1 MKIGI
6 VGLGLIGGSLGLK
19 LQSLN
24 HIIYGV
30 ANNEFNK
37 KKAKEKKLANF
48 VSCDFSLLKECELI
62 VLALPIKDLINP
74 SQRLIA
80 SIPKETIVTDVG
92 SVKEPIINTWENL
105 HPLFIGSHP
114 MAGTEKKG
122 VDAGFEGLFIKN
134 AKWIITPTQNSDL
147 NAISTLSE
155 LIKSMNCEIYHSSPK
170 EHDEAVSL
178 ISHLPIFLASALI
191 ETVNNKNN
199 QSLLDLTQKLAATGF
214 ADTSRVGGGNAQLGL
229 DLAMNN
235 QINVLNAINNFKN
248 NLNKLES
255 YIKEKNWELL
265 SNKLYEAKEIR
276 ENFID

>member
-24 HIIYGV
+24 HVIYGV

-48 VSCDFSLLKECELI
+48 VSCDLSLLKDCELI
-62 VLALPIKDLINP
+62 ILALPIKDLINP

-122 VDAGFEGLFIKN
+122 VDSGFEGLFKN
-134 AKWIITPTQNSDL
+134 AKWIITPTQNSNL
-147 NAISTLSE
+147 NAVRTLSE
-155 LIKSMNCEIYHSSPK
+155 LIRSMDCEICKASPK

-191 ETVNNKNN
+191 ETVHTKNN
-199 QSLLDLTQKLAATGF
+199 QSLLDLTQRLAATGF
-214 ADTSRVGGGNAQLGL
+214 ADTSRVGGGNEKLGL

-248 NLNKLES
+248 KLNTLES
-255 YIKEKNWELL
+255 LIKGKNWELL
-265 SNKLYEAKEIR
+265 STKLAEAKEIR
-276 ENFID
+276 EKFIN

>member
-19 LQSLN
+19 LQSLD
-24 HIIYGV
+24 HTIYGI
-30 ANNEFNK
+30 ANNEFNE

-48 VSCDFSLLKECELI
+48 VSCDLSILKECELI
-62 VLALPIKDLINP
+62 ILALPIKDLISP
-74 SQRLIA
+74 SQRLVA
-80 SIPKETIVTDVG
+80 SIPRGTIVTDVG
-92 SVKEPIINTWENL
+92 SVKEPIVNKWEKL

-122 VDAGFEGLFIKN
+122 VDSGFGDLFKQ

-147 NAISTLSE
+147 NALKTISD
-155 LIKSMNCEIYHSSPK
+155 LIKSMDCEICQASPK

-191 ETVNNKNN
+191 ETAHTKNN
-199 QSLLDLTQKLAATGF
+199 QSLLGLTQKLAATGF
-214 ADTSRVGGGNAQLGL
+214 ADTSRVGGGNEQLGL

-235 QINVLNAINNFKN
+235 QINVLNSINNFKN
-248 NLNKLES
+248 KLNTLEAL
-255 YIKEKNWELL
+255 IKEKNWELL
-265 SNKLYEAKEIR
+265 SKKLSGTKEIR
-276 ENFID
+276 KNFID

>member
-24 HIIYGV
+24 HTIYGI

-37 KKAKEKKLANF
+37 KQAKEKKLANF
-48 VSCDFSLLKECELI
+48 VSCDLNLLKECELI
-62 VLALPIKDLINP
+62 ILALPIKDLINP
-74 SQRLIA
+74 SKRLVA
-80 SIPKETIVTDVG
+80 SIPQESFVTDVG
-92 SVKEPIINTWENL
+92 SVKEPIVNKWEKL

-122 VDAGFEGLFIKN
+122 VDSGFEGLFNN
-134 AKWIITPTQNSDL
+134 AMWVITPTKNSDL
-147 NAISTLSE
+147 NAIKTISE
-155 LIKSMNCEIYHSSPK
+155 LIKSMDCAICQATPK
-170 EHDEAVSL
+170 EHDKAVSL

-191 ETVNNKNN
+191 ETVHTKNN

-214 ADTSRVGGGNAQLGL
+214 ADTSRVGGGNEQLSL

-235 QINVLNAINNFKN
+235 QINVLNAIEIFKN

-255 YIKEKNWELL
+255 LIKEKNWELL
-265 SNKLYEAKEIR
+265 SKKLAEAKEIR
-276 ENFID
+276 KNFIN

>member
-24 HIIYGV
+24 HTIYGIV
-30 ANNEFNK
+30 NNESNEK
-37 KKAKEKKLANF
+37 RAKEKKLAN
-48 VSCDFSLLKECELI
+48 VISCDLRLLKECELVI
-62 VLALPIKDLINP
+62 LALPIKDLINP
-74 SQRLIA
+74 SQHLVA
-80 SIPKETIVTDVG
+80 SIPKKTIVTDVG
-92 SVKEPIINTWENL
+92 SVKEKIVNRWENL

-122 VDAGFEGLFIKN
+122 VDSGFEGLFEK
-134 AKWIITPTQNSDL
+134 AKWIITPSQNSDL
-147 NAISTLSE
+147 NAVRILSG
-155 LIKSMNCEIYHSSPK
+155 LIESMDCEICQASPK

-191 ETVNNKNN
+191 ETVHSENN

-214 ADTSRVGGGNAQLGL
+214 EDTSRVGGGNEQLGL
-229 DLAMNN
+229 DLAINN
-235 QINVLNAINNFKN
+235 RINVLNAINLFKKK
-248 NLNKLES
+248 LNRLES
-255 YIKEKNWELL
+255 LIKEKNWTLL
-265 SNKLYEAKEIR
+265 SDKLSASREIR

>member
-24 HIIYGV
+24 HTIYGIT
-30 ANNEFNK
+30 NNKLNE

-48 VSCDFSLLKECELI
+48 VSCDLNLLKKCELI
-62 VLALPIKDLINP
+62 ILALPIKDLINP
-74 SQRLIA
+74 SQLLVA
-80 SIPKETIVTDVG
+80 SIPQETIVTDVG
-92 SVKEPIINTWENL
+92 SVKEPIVNKWEKL
-105 HPLFIGSHP
+105 HPLFVGSHP

-122 VDAGFEGLFIKN
+122 VDSGFESLFKN
-134 AKWIITPTQNSDL
+134 AKWIITPTKDSDS
-147 NAISTLSE
+147 NAIKTICE
-155 LIKSMNCEIYHSSPK
+155 LIKSIDCEICLASPK

-191 ETVNNKNN
+191 ETAHTKNN
-199 QSLLDLTQKLAATGF
+199 QSLLDLTQKLAASGF
-214 ADTSRVGGGNAQLGL
+214 SDTSRVGGGNEQLGL

-248 NLNKLES
+248 KLNLLES
-255 YIKEKNWELL
+255 LIRKKNWELL
-265 SNKLYEAKEIR
+265 SKKLAESKENR
-276 ENFID
+276 QNFIN

>member
-24 HIIYGV
+24 HTIYGIV
-30 ANNEFNK
+30 NNEFNE
-37 KKAKEKKLANF
+37 KKAKDKKLANF
-48 VSCDFSLLKECELI
+48 VSCDLSLLNKCELI
-62 VLALPIKDLINP
+62 ILALPIKDLISP
-74 SQRLIA
+74 SKELVS
-80 SIPKETIVTDVG
+80 SIPEESILTDVG
-92 SVKEPIINTWENL
+92 SVKEPIVNTWENL

-122 VDAGFEGLFIKN
+122 VDSGFEGLFKN

-147 NAISTLSE
+147 NAVRTISE
-155 LIKSMNCEIYHSSPK
+155 LIKSMDCEICHASPK

-191 ETVNNKNN
+191 ETAHTKNN

-214 ADTSRVGGGNAQLGL
+214 ADTSRVGSGNEQLGL
-229 DLAMNN
+229 ELAMNN
-235 QINVLNAINNFKN
+235 QINILNAINNFKN
-248 NLNKLES
+248 KLNLLES
-255 YIKEKNWELL
+255 LIKEKNWKLL
-265 SNKLYEAKEIR
+265 SNKLAEAKEIR
-276 ENFID
+276 ENFIN